1 MVPGTSEHMRS
12 IIPQDSAE
20 RCYLCGCNRPA
31 HVHHVLHGSRRK
43 MADRY
48 GLTVHLCVRCHTR
61 LHDLGEHDL
70 ELERIGQQAFEN
82 IYGHDEFLRIFGK
95 DYMP

>member
-1 MVPGTSEHMRS
+1 MRS

>member
-1 MVPGTSEHMRS
+1 
-12 IIPQDSAE
+12 
-20 RCYLCGCNRPA
+20 
-31 HVHHVLHGSRRK
+31 

-70 ELERIGQQAFEN
+70 ELERIGQQAFEK
-82 IYGHDEFLRIFGK
+82 IFGHEKFMQIFGK
-95 DYMP
+95 DYTG

>member
-1 MVPGTSEHMRS
+1 MVMWMKKS
-12 IIPQDSAE
+12 IIDGDSAD
-20 RCYLCGCNRPA
+20 RCFLCGCNRPA
-31 HVHHVLHGSRRK
+31 HVHHVLHGSRRA

-70 ELERIGQQAFEN
+70 ELERIGQQAFEKN
-82 IYGHDEFLRIFGK
+82 FGHEKFMQIFGK
-95 DYMP
+95 DYTG